1 MLSWLQFTNVFD
13 AMLRKREKN
22 NSTQTVFGLEIE
34 SRLYQDAILLYIA
47 QLRKTLYRHDIRH
60 KSPQNYYRL
69 TYILHSKRITM
80 CKMVLLRKKK
90 KKMEKNSSH
99 WSMHWNGLRWN
110 AHLYFSLHV
119 AIDYIPIDTSCCNQ
133 HLRADQGES
142 NINRRRHQQRQVAG
156 RFGAPL
162 TRTKYTFACH
172 CEN

>member
-90 KKMEKNSSH
+90 KKMEKKQFALKHALEWLEMKCTFVFFVTCSN
-99 WSMHWNGLRWN
+99 W
-110 AHLYFSLHV
+110 LHTNW
-119 AIDYIPIDTSCCNQ
+119 YIVLQPTPTCRS
-133 HLRADQGES
+133 
-142 NINRRRHQQRQVAG
+142 RRKQ
-156 RFGAPL
+156 
-162 TRTKYTFACH
+162 Y
-172 CEN
+172 